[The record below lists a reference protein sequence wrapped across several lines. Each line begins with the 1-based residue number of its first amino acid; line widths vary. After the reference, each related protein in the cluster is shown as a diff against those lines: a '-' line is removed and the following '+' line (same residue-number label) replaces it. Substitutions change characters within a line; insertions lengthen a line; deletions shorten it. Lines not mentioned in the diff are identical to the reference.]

1 MKKKKIVII
10 IGIILVLTISVI
22 GLIFIFSKNN
32 NQEKDTY
39 TTINFKNYQFSLND
53 KYQYVFIKDKDY
65 GVLKNKEFISSYI
78 YIHDIDYSSAI
89 TSASLY
95 NNSSSDEID
104 SSIDELKCGDMKCLV
119 SVKKVHYDDVDK
131 DYNVVIFLVKLDEE
145 KTFIFQYEIFL
156 DDNAEKIFED
166 IKNSIINIK
175 LLN

>member
-10 IGIILVLTISVI
+10 IGIILILIILVI
-22 GLIFIFSKNN
+22 GSIFIFSKNK

-53 KYQYVFIKDKDY
+53 KYQYEFLKDKDY
-65 GVLKNKEFISSYI
+65 GVLKNKDFISSYI

-95 NNSSSDEID
+95 RNFSSDEID

-119 SVKKVHYDDVDK
+119 YVKKVHYDDVDK
-131 DYNVVIFLVKLDEE
+131 EYNIVIFLIKLDD
-145 KTFIFQYEIFL
+145 KRTFIFQYEMAL
-156 DDNAEKIFED
+156 NDDTQKVLED
-166 IKNSIINIK
+166 IKNSLTNIK
-175 LLN
+175 LVK